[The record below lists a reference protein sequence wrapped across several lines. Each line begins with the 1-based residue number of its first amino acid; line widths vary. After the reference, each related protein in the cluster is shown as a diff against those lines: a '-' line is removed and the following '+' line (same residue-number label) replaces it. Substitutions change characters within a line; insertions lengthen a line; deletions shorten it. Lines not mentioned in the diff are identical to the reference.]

1 MELVSKSQTV
11 LMTKIDTTDQVTM
24 QELMA
29 YAWFGAVAVT
39 RSGQI
44 NIPKP
49 FGMVTGE
56 PGLKLHTV
64 QRVNMLLEL
73 K

>member
-1 MELVSKSQTV
+1 
-11 LMTKIDTTDQVTM
+11 M

-29 YAWFGAVAVT
+29 CAWFGAVAVT

-44 NIPKP
+44 NIPLP
-49 FGMVTGE
+49 FGMATGE
-56 PGLKLHTV
+56 TGLRLPTV

>member
-1 MELVSKSQTV
+1 
-11 LMTKIDTTDQVTM
+11 MTTINIDTTDQVTM

-29 YAWFGAVAVT
+29 CAWFGAVAVT
-39 RSGQI
+39 SSGQI
-44 NIPKP
+44 NIPRP

-56 PGLKLHTV
+56 PGLRLPIV
-64 QRVNMLLEL
+64 QKVNMLLEL